1 MMVSFSSGFFSLLP
15 PGEGPGMRDRAI
27 NEAPPF
33 DPAAPLTLTLSRRE
47 RGLTERSFN

>member
-27 NEAPPF
+27 NEAPPS
-33 DPAAPLTLTLSRRE
+33 DLAAGPPPNPNPKA
-47 RGLTERSFN
+47 GGV